1 MSPEDRSRDRS
12 SQNRR
17 CRITGLP
24 VRQRPEWTDVGF
36 GGDYR
41 VTLRVIGDRILHSR
55 PTGYATIRDVDRV
68 LELTRQ
74 VIDEQFGPERP
85 YVQIEDYRGL
95 EGSSVE
101 GRKRFI
107 RDMKGRDR
115 MAGLVFCNPSPL
127 FKVSIRLAKRLTPSR
142 YRVQIARDY
151 EEAVQWAIETL
162 PGEEGPVPHAAFE
175 TGSRPGQA
183 PYPECVRGHGAAGLS
198 VQESAG
204 LPECPGR
211 TRDSWRLHLEGFSTR
226 YERLGADVVHSVST
240 GYLKDNHI
248 DPLFEHMNRVLSE
261 MNLEGTP
268 IFVLD
273 GLADVSGATWRAR
286 RMFVERMAAAQ
297 NRYPFRL
304 YVFYGAGRLL
314 RAAVRLGRAFAPF
327 RVAMAEDLA
336 EARRIVAETRKELGT
351 ARSDEMDPEASSGR
365 SAQESPLTQ
374 ACIEDLLHFLG
385 SIDWEAGGLDSLPPE
400 ADDPSH
406 PLAALF
412 EAFALIKSDLDR
424 LIEERKAAADALE
437 IEQAYLYQLFE
448 NAQLAVVRGSC
459 GGVIQQVNPEFTRI
473 FGFTA
478 EEAIGR
484 KVDDLIVPDDRL
496 EEALA
501 TTRRVEGGGKASCE
515 TVRRHKDGSPI
526 AVELLAF
533 PIAIDGRQVGAYS
546 MYLDLR
552 ERVLAEAALRA
563 SEERYRDLFENVS
576 DLLYVHDMEGRFVQA
591 NRTLRR
597 LAGLNEEEDLRLNV
611 QDLMPGKNRPRFHDY
626 LERILRNGTDEGS
639 FLLESRDGRS
649 FVVEYRNSL
658 ILGEHGAPLGVRGSA
673 RDLTERLRADK
684 ALRES
689 EERHRSIL
697 ENMDEGYYEVDL
709 AGNFTFVNRA
719 MCNMLGYTQDEIIGV
734 NNREYMEEETAG
746 GVYAAFNRVYRT
758 GRTEKGFNWETIRRD
773 GSRGIVETSVSL
785 KVGARGEPE
794 GFRGLVRDVTERERD
809 RVEKLRLEA
818 QLQHAQ
824 RMEAIGTLA
833 GGIAHNFNNLL
844 MGIQG
849 NASLMALDLDGGH
862 PHSGRLKTIEN
873 LVRSGSELTRQLLGY
888 AREGRYEVNAVD
900 LNRLVRETA
909 GTFGAARREIRVHTD
924 LHPALLSVLADRGQV
939 EQALM
944 NLFVNAAD
952 AMPQGGDLFL
962 STENRSSDEMK
973 KKPYAPKGGIY
984 ARLLVRD
991 TGQGMDEETRSK
1003 IFEPFFT
1010 TKGLSKGTGLGL
1022 ASVYGIV
1029 KAHGGYIDVSSEVG
1043 RGTTFEIYL
1052 PATSVSAETPPE
1064 QERSIDPG
1072 SGTVLLVDDEET
1084 VLAVGA
1090 EMLSRMNYTVR
1101 TAGGGEEAVRL
1112 FQADHEEI
1120 DLVILDLIMPDMG
1133 GGEVFDRL
1141 RGIDPGVKV
1150 LLASGY
1156 SMDGKAAEILER
1168 GCDDFIQKPFDMS
1181 LLSERVNALLSR
1193 P

>member
-55 PTGYATIRDVDRV
+55 PTGYATIRDVERV
-68 LELTRQ
+68 LELTRE
-74 VIDEQFGPERP
+74 VIREQFGPDRR
-85 YVQIEDYRGL
+85 YVQIEDYSGL

-115 MAGLVFCNPSPL
+115 MAALVFCNPSPL
-127 FKVSIRLAKRLTPSR
+127 LKVSIRLAKRLTPSR

-151 EEAVQWAIETL
+151 EEAVQWALESLTRL
-162 PGEEGPVPHAAFE
+162 DEKSPAPDVRDRARDPDRAEPAGGPSVESPAGDPLAAAE
-175 TGSRPGQA
+175 APGQ
-183 PYPECVRGHGAAGLS
+183 
-198 VQESAG
+198 
-204 LPECPGR
+204 
-211 TRDSWRLHLEGFSTR
+211 TRETWPLRLDGFSVR
-226 YERLGADVVHSVST
+226 FERMGPDVVHSVSA
-240 GYLKDNHI
+240 GVLREPHV
-248 DPLFEHMNRVLSE
+248 DPLFRHMER
-261 MNLEGTP
+261 MLESMD
-268 IFVLD
+268 LD
-273 GLADVSGATWRAR
+273 GKPVFLLNAMADLTGTDWRAR
-286 RMFVERMAAAQ
+286 RRFVKGITALHETH
-297 NRYPFRL
+297 PFHL
-304 YVFYGAGRLL
+304 NVFYGAGRLL
-314 RAAVRLGRAFAPF
+314 RAAIRLGRPF
-327 RVAMAEDLA
+327 VPFPVAMAEDLE
-336 EARRIVAETRKELGT
+336 EARRLVDE
-351 ARSDEMDPEASSGR
+351 ARSRGGKPSRRKGPAAPEAASSGVG
-365 SAQESPLTQ
+365 LTR
-374 ACIEDLLHFLG
+374 ASVEDLLHFLG
-385 SIDWEAGGLDSLPPE
+385 GIDWEADGLDALPPE

-406 PLAALF
+406 PLKPLF

-424 LIEERKAAADALE
+424 IIEEREAASEALE

-448 NAQLAVVRGSC
+448 NAQLAVVRGSS

-473 FGFTA
+473 FGYPA
-478 EEAIGR
+478 EEVIGR
-484 KVDDLIVPDDRL
+484 SIDDLIVPEDRR
-496 EEALA
+496 EEAQA
-501 TTRRVEGGGKASCE
+501 TTRRVEGGEKASCE
-515 TVRRHKDGSPI
+515 TVRRHKDGSRI
-526 AVELLAF
+526 TVELLAF

-552 ERVLAEAALRA
+552 ERVRAEAALRA
-563 SEERYRDLFENVS
+563 SEERYRDLFDNVS

-591 NRTLRR
+591 N
-597 LAGLNEEEDLRLNV
+597 LAFRQLSGLSEEDVLRLNAR
-611 QDLMPGKNRPRFHDY
+611 DLMPEENRPRFGDY
-626 LERILRNGTDEGS
+626 LERIRRQGADEG
-639 FLLESRDGRS
+639 FLRFLDRDGRS
-649 FVVEYRNSL
+649 RVVEYRNSL
-658 ILGEHGAPLGVRGSA
+658 ITGEDGRPLGVRGSA
-673 RDLTERLRADK
+673 RDLTDRLRAEK
-684 ALRES
+684 SLRES

-719 MCNMLGYTQDEIIGV
+719 MCNMLGYTRDEILGV
-734 NNREYMEEETAG
+734 NNREYMDEETARE
-746 GVYAAFNRVYRT
+746 VFSVFNRVHQT
-758 GRTEKGFNWETIRRD
+758 GRPESGFNWETIRRD
-773 GSRGIVETSVSL
+773 GSKGIVETSVSV
-785 KVGARGEPE
+785 KVGARGEPV

-849 NASLMALDLDGGH
+849 NASLMALDLDVGH

-900 LNRLVRETA
+900 LNQLVRETG
-909 GTFGAARREIRVHTD
+909 GTFGAARREIRVHTE
-924 LHPALLSVLADRGQV
+924 LCPTLLSVLADRGQV

-973 KKPYAPKGGIY
+973 EKPYAPKGGIY

-1043 RGTTFEIYL
+1043 RGTTFEIHL
-1052 PATSVSAETPPE
+1052 PATSASAETPPE

-1072 SGTVLLVDDEET
+1072 IGTVLLVDDEET

-1141 RGIDPGVKV
+1141 RSIDPGVKV

-1181 LLSERVNALLSR
+1181 LLSEKVSGLLSR